1 MRTNKSLEKMTPSIF
16 TSDTTGNGTIEREGV
31 NSLFRGF
38 SWSIFDLV
46 ALMVR
51 LDLLQ
56 GKFS

>member
-1 MRTNKSLEKMTPSIF
+1 MTPSIF
-16 TSDTTGNGTIEREGV
+16 ISDTTGNGTIEREGV

-51 LDLLQ
+51 LDSLH
-56 GKFS
+56 GKLS